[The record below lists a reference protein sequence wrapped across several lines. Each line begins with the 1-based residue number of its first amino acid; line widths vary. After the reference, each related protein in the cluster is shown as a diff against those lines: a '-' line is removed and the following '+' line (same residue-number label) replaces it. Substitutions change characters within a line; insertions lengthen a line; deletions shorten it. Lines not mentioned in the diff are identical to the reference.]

1 MRFNH
6 LSRVVRS
13 IGFRLTLWNSAI
25 IVLCGA
31 ATLLGLRVG
40 LYRALLS
47 EADSGLLDDLIEV
60 ERSLH
65 DEQIH
70 GGNAREEFERKAES
84 HVHHAWFAQLFESQ
98 GNESWSTKGR
108 PAEGAKLS
116 ADGTNLQPRTM
127 GEYRLVSQ
135 RLEAPIDGVQS
146 IQVGMSLRSIDEQL
160 ARADW
165 ISFPIALT
173 ILAVAPALGFWL
185 SQRATRPLRDIVESI
200 SRIRENDLG
209 ERLPIRGSW
218 DEIDHL
224 SVKINDLLD
233 RLSSFL
239 RSNRDF
245 VTNAAHEIRSP
256 LAAIHGS
263 VEYAL
268 SHQRTEGEYK
278 ELLGDMMD
286 RTHALTSMVN
296 QLLFLAEAETDRLR
310 TNTEVLD
317 LLALAEK
324 TVSMFE
330 ALAESKFI
338 KLEIV
343 HRDRVLAKADAR
355 HMSQVVMNLVDN
367 AIKFTD
373 LGGRIEVEV
382 RRDADRQVAVLVVRD
397 SGMGIAADE
406 LPHVFE
412 RFYRGKFARHQRQ
425 GTGLG
430 LSICKAI
437 VTASGGRISVSSK
450 VGLGTE
456 FCVELLEAV
465 QPPSTSAA
473 NGSINPTQV
482 SLLS

>member
-1 MRFNH
+1 MHFSH
-6 LSRVVRS
+6 LSRVSRS
-13 IGFRLTLWNSAI
+13 IGFRLTLWNSLI

-47 EADSGLLDDLIEV
+47 EADNGLLDDLLEV
-60 ERSLH
+60 ERTLN
-65 DEQIH
+65 DQQLV
-70 GGNAREEFERKAES
+70 GGDAREVLERKAES
-84 HVHHAWFAQLFESQ
+84 HVHHAWFVQLFNA
-98 GNESWSTKGR
+98 GNNEQWGSRGR
-108 PAEGAKLS
+108 P
-116 ADGTNLQPRTM
+116 DGISLKPNGIDAIPRTS
-127 GEYRLVSQ
+127 GEYRMVSQ
-135 RLEAPIDGVQS
+135 KFESPIQGVHS
-146 IQVGMSLRSIDEQL
+146 IQVGMSLRSIDGQMT
-160 ARADW
+160 RADW
-165 ISFPIALT
+165 IAFPIAIS

-185 SQRATRPLRDIVESI
+185 SQRATRPLRDMIDSI
-200 SRIRENDLG
+200 ARIRENDLG
-209 ERLPIRGSW
+209 GRLPIRGAG

-233 RLSSFL
+233 RLGLYL

-268 SHQRTEGEYK
+268 SHHRSEAEYK
-278 ELLGDMMD
+278 ELLGDMME

-296 QLLFLAEAETDRLR
+296 QLLFLAEAESDRLR
-310 TNTEVLD
+310 VSTDVLD
-317 LLALAEK
+317 LLSLAEK

-338 KLEIV
+338 KLELV
-343 HRDRVLAKADAR
+343 NGEKVFAKADAR

-382 RRDADRQVAVLVVRD
+382 RRDVQRSVAVLVVRD
-397 SGMGIAADE
+397 SGMGIGPDE
-406 LPHVFE
+406 LPHVFD
-412 RFYRGKFARHQRQ
+412 RFYRGKFARYQRQ

-430 LSICKAI
+430 LSICKSI

-450 VGLGTE
+450 IGEGTE
-456 FCVELLEAV
+456 FRVELVEAV
-465 QPPSTSAA
+465 QPPL
-473 NGSINPTQV
+473 NPSSSSLMSPAQS